1 MASDF
6 RRKEELPELT
16 DRIVETYTEIG
27 TINHL
32 GHCPL
37 PRYEEIVAVISDLK
51 EIIYPGYRRRE
62 KLHIGN
68 FTYHVGDLIDS
79 LHDRLTE
86 QIARAL
92 RHEARI
98 ATGGEDCGTD
108 FEAAGQKLAIEFL
121 NQIPRIREILATDV
135 QAAYDGDPACKSVDE
150 VIFCYPGLEAI
161 TVYRPVSYT
170 HLTLP
175 TILLV

>member
-16 DRIVETYTEIG
+16 DRLVESYNEIG

-37 PRYEEIVAVISDLK
+37 PRHEEIVASVQDLK

-62 KLHIGN
+62 KLHMGN
-68 FTYHVGDLIDS
+68 IAYYVGQLVDS

-92 RHEARI
+92 RHEEKISDRENEHI
-98 ATGGEDCGTD
+98 EKVDY
-108 FEAAGQKLAIEFL
+108 EAEGQRLIKTLDVPAYL
-121 NQIPRIREILATDV
+121 NVGFIM
-135 QAAYDGDPACKSVDE
+135 
-150 VIFCYPGLEAI
+150 
-161 TVYRPVSYT
+161 
-170 HLTLP
+170 
-175 TILLV
+175 